1 MARTANGLV
10 VLCDSRAA
18 LEVAYGDGLPRETPI
33 RCSSPSMLLDPD
45 LACEEL
51 DARLSGARLGAFID
65 QINAFTLALYRQ
77 AKDDPDLS
85 RCAITIARTFN
96 RYQKQLRKAAC
107 LGPEDF
113 AEPRLALQVDCG
125 NAFMNGL
132 LNAPWDR
139 LLASNAEAEIRAA
152 AVSLPAF
159 GQTVGGGQASLA
171 ARLRIV
177 GLRRVLYPA
186 VMRLW
191 RLLPGRW
198 SRGDVVVLKD
208 NELVKETA
216 LAFAARGY
224 RVSLAP
230 LPTSFPPAELSA
242 PLAARIEAMV
252 VEDFKRSFADW
263 IQPAALS
270 VLASAIEKE
279 AGVQVAEQ
287 LAARDHWARWFD
299 RQPAK
304 HRRAVL
310 TNAPNGPAIA
320 GLADVCVQHG
330 VPLIAFQ
337 HGIRREI
344 ADTPI
349 DLQINSENN
358 VADLLIAYSERGAQ
372 VSDTN
377 PYRRGGSAAVGL
389 PGDYYRTSRSRGSGG
404 QAPILYVS
412 TTLYLGNVQ
421 LLTAT
426 ASDAERAR
434 REVALIDQLFAAAP
448 QRVAFKP
455 YPALRYPDP
464 DPIIVAARACPN
476 VELYER
482 EIDLRY
488 MIGGHR
494 LVMTSGA
501 TSTVG
506 WCALSGLPLVMI
518 DWPDVQP
525 LDAEMRVRFAEAFF
539 LFDGGAPDLMEKLA
553 AFLARPLADIEREA
567 AGKAAARE
575 ALLREVFGAWG
586 PGAGRRAAKAI
597 TARFFQGE
605 SAAGAAGA
613 AKRTARTAS

>member
-1 MARTANGLV
+1 MAKTANGLV

-18 LEVAYGDGLPRETPI
+18 LEAAYGDGLPRETPI
-33 RCSSPSMLLDPD
+33 RCSSPSMLLDPG
-45 LACEEL
+45 LAYGEL

-65 QINAFTLALYRQ
+65 QINAFTLAVYRR

-85 RCAITIARTFN
+85 RCAITIARAFN
-96 RYQKQLRKAAC
+96 RHQKQLRKAAW
-107 LGPEDF
+107 LAPEDF
-113 AEPRLALQVDCG
+113 AAPRLALQVDCG
-125 NAFMNGL
+125 DAFMNSL
-132 LNAPWDR
+132 LNAPWDS
-139 LLASNAEAEIRAA
+139 LLASNAQAEIHTV

-159 GQTVGGGQASLA
+159 GRTIGGGQAGLA

-177 GLRRVLYPA
+177 GLRRVLYPV

-198 SRGDVVVLKD
+198 GRGDVIVLKD

-224 RVSLAP
+224 RVSVAP
-230 LPTSFPPAELSA
+230 LPTSVPPAGLSA
-242 PLAARIEAMV
+242 TLAARIKAMV
-252 VEDFKRSFADW
+252 VVDFRRSFAVW

-270 VLASAIEKE
+270 LLASAIEKE
-279 AGVQVAEQ
+279 AAAQVAEQ
-287 LAARDHWARWFD
+287 LAARDYWARRFE
-299 RQPAK
+299 RLPAK
-304 HRRAVL
+304 RRRVVL
-310 TNAPNGPAIA
+310 TNAPNGPSIA
-320 GLADVCVQHG
+320 GLADICAQHG

-349 DLQINSENN
+349 DLQVNSENN

-372 VSDTN
+372 VSDAN
-377 PYRRGGSAAVGL
+377 PYRRGGSLAVGL
-389 PGDYYRTSRSRGSGG
+389 PGDYYRTKRVPGASAK
-404 QAPILYVS
+404 APILYVS

-426 ASDAERAR
+426 VSDAERAR
-434 REVALIDQLFAAAP
+434 REIALIEQVFGNAP

-464 DPIIVAARACPN
+464 DPIIVTARACPN

-494 LVMTSGA
+494 LVVTSGA

-586 PGAGRRAAKAI
+586 PGAGRRAADAI
-597 TARFFQGE
+597 TARFFQG
-605 SAAGAAGA
+605 AGAARA
-613 AKRTARTAS
+613 ADRATRTAS